1 MQYMNPCSLG
11 IVRLDGRG
19 TVPYIVI
26 RGQIFKYN
34 FKSGTLDGAK
44 TNEVGLD
51 NVLKDRTIINQPIV
65 GNFDGNAA
73 GREQILF
80 TVSSGNGKAVNIGGY
95 YYKPSD
101 YDASKATGPYQHT
114 GKGKNAM
121 DDASGDPGEGLRSCR
136 WGMNAWG
143 IAEIA
148 LAAPD
153 IDNDGLIAD
162 YQGKEYAYNDPQ
174 VLAVMEAPPY
184 FEDIEY
190 NNAGETAISFS
201 KGSGSSSGTST
212 ANRIGAYVSF
222 EQDFSFGGVVDLGG
236 FEFETAFE
244 AEWNNSIEIEKSFTM
259 TNSFSTEQAESA
271 VVLICIPVTVYHY
284 NTTSADGSKST
295 MDITVA
301 DAPIYK
307 TIPLSEYN
315 AAAGQRGDSQIGSD
329 IIASTAGQPSTYRS
343 TTTGLKNA
351 VTTNKGTNGGWF
363 ATESGESS
371 KSQSVA
377 FDTTKTNT
385 KELTF
390 NVDAKAGAGV
400 GGFKFGLSGGTS
412 TGSSTSS
419 ISTEGIERSGTVH
432 DLPKSTEGYGFSWQ
446 FVGWETTLKTG
457 GLSYNVPVLS
467 YLVQNVKQPPSKP
480 QNLEAKEVTTNS
492 VTLEWESGF
501 STAAQ
506 YQVYRYM
513 PNNTSGTKYALLG
526 TVSGLAADK
535 DGKYTLT
542 DTKVQPSTQYQY
554 VLKSVGTDGRS
565 TDYTDP
571 LAVTTLSDGD
581 MPKITQ
587 QPESTSVRPG
597 TDAVF
602 TISATP
608 TGGAKSVTYSWQ
620 SRTDGGRWTDLN
632 KTSYQLTIENTT
644 KDMNGTEYRCIVSQ
658 TDLST
663 EKSSVVYSNM
673 VKLTVGKADS
683 TTELKTSR
691 TGGNATHETTAEGT
705 TKTVTAQY
713 NITSNGTSKTYQKY
727 NNAYTGDDALTDVY
741 GASDSTGY
749 HYYEM
754 KPTLNPAT
762 PSADGVYTGTV
773 SDTPTELTVAADR
786 VTLDGTTYEIGSS
799 GFQRTPKTETLND
812 GKEYKVY
819 TAIGVAGMAGTPDT
833 LTLYLGAD
841 SKYYRKNGETPIPMT
856 AADTISDK
864 GTNTYGKDSLTPV
877 YETDG
882 DFTVLK
888 FTPTGEGATE
898 LTIYERNGTYYS
910 KNGNTYTSLSL
921 VTGLYKEKTS
931 GKLFKPGAAETA
943 TVKTTGSKTQVTGN
957 EVTLTATV
965 NCTNDSTAA
974 TNGTVTFEITN
985 TTTGSVT
992 RNSVS
997 KSTKNSEVTYK
1008 WTPSEAGVYS
1018 IVAIFGGNSETA
1030 TSRSGAVTYYAKA
1043 ADALYEIEVS
1053 DCTYGQLISP
1063 TLKSVTISND
1073 SASASGTD
1081 KSVTYTAHKDGSSTA
1096 VENWAHGKTLV
1107 PGTYRITATAD
1118 GKLLA
1123 SKYIT
1128 VSRKPITITAPSAQD
1143 GRITFTDEDGKSGF
1157 VTGDNYTDLFKTEGM
1172 PSSTVPAAG
1181 VYNVSVVYN
1190 EDADDFTNKQ
1200 AEFFSKYTPTLKSSM
1215 VLVKANAYKV
1225 TYSNGNNGTLKGY
1238 QGDYSTFINSGAQIA
1253 SGSNVIF
1260 TATPAEN
1267 YQVWKWTVKSGD
1279 QELSENTDY
1288 TLSTDKKT
1296 LTVSSLQKNLDVQ
1309 VEFSNQFY
1317 KVSAQSNG
1325 GNGTVTAA
1333 VGDVPVLTS
1342 SVLSGT
1348 EVTFTAAPTNGYV
1361 VNQWTVTRDGTSETQ
1376 TNTDG
1381 SVFSGKELKL
1391 TITANT
1397 TVTVTFEETA
1407 QYTVSYSAVKQED
1420 YTSVPLN
1427 FETTGLTGGKGEKGS
1442 TVTLTAK
1449 PSSAMGI
1456 AGWQYKTKPDGAW
1469 TNTSVTGLSY
1479 TIQNLQSDIWVRALV
1494 NDSATPTPVS
1504 FSIVNESGKTVEGGT
1519 LTAKYTANGAEIQ
1532 SGNDCTTYSSIT
1544 FTYEEPTAYE
1554 VVGWKISWEAN
1565 GKVNSKDVPAN
1576 RNGDSKTFT
1585 YTIDSLTTKTTVNMV
1600 VRPKPTVAITPP
1612 ESPEI
1617 GTFSVTY
1624 TLKGKEVKP
1633 EEENGT
1639 KYVYSGTK
1647 ATVTATP
1654 GNNYVATDVKA
1665 DWGTG
1670 NTSTPNA
1677 GKVNGEQKVEIAA
1690 ITANT
1695 IFSATFV
1702 EKPKV
1707 TIETATGGTVTVKG
1721 TVNGKANT
1729 TLKTGNYVD
1738 FDTDL
1743 TVTLAP
1749 GKGYEVGDITG
1760 AAPQYTDG
1768 DGTTTDNKSYTI
1780 SKVQGNQT
1788 IKPVWSAIPTTTVNW
1803 SVIDKTPDTDG
1814 GTDGTLTATVTRKNM
1829 DSYKVTD
1836 STAGTLTVY
1845 RDSVVTFTATPET
1858 GYKTGGWQLNGEKQ
1872 GSQPTLTIT
1881 NDIVNTTQKVEVQ
1894 FDPLGKQ
1901 VTYGFQADSANA
1913 AAHKA
1918 QLTAQFKPNS
1928 GTETNFESG
1937 TTPTTDGSITFTVS
1951 GLDDGYEVEG
1961 WYVNGSKQ
1969 DGETG
1974 TTFTHEVTH
1983 DVGMDVRVKIVRKSY
1998 TVNFSATN
2006 GTVTAQANDAQL
2018 ATGNSVVGDTSV
2030 TFTAAPQSATGYTF
2044 DGWTVNGKTNEE
2056 QNETLT
2062 LNITENT
2069 TVSAAYTLKTVSYA
2083 VNYGVTSENGNGT
2096 LTAKNGTNA
2105 FDSGAEQP
2113 AGSTI
2118 VFTAQPKDGY
2128 QVKGW
2133 YTAADG
2139 TTAIT
2144 GTTSEQN
2151 SYTITNLTD
2160 EATVYVA
2167 FEPIPTY
2174 DITLS
2179 TTGLG
2184 HITATV
2190 NGKDAK
2196 IADGKLTVSRHDNV
2210 VLTAV
2215 PDANQYLTSWTLDG
2229 ETKGNSSLS
2238 LTLDDV
2244 TEGHA
2249 VAADFAASQ
2258 LVTLKTVC
2266 GANGTLT
2273 AQAGYGDTLQTIDAS
2288 SESGIQVEK
2297 GKKVVLTVTP
2307 GTDYMVEKWMVNG
2320 TVQDNLSNT
2329 LTIENLNENTTV
2341 AVVFETPLTL
2351 YSIPQSDKGYTVSDV
2366 KKTPNDYGNEN
2377 QIRARGT
2384 VTFTVAPV
2392 SGQYLTAL
2400 TVNGKNCLATISN
2413 DGNEN
2418 KLTVVNNRNG
2428 SYTITVANVTKNI
2441 ELTAASMKFRT
2452 EKTELSVPKELKEQ
2466 YADTDARCKL
2476 VALTAEGDVVSMTLS
2491 ELKAL
2496 ISA

>member
-1624 TLKGKEVKP
+1624 TLKDKEVKP

-1969 DGETG
+1969 DGETS

>member
-1 MQYMNPCSLG
+1 
-11 IVRLDGRG
+11 
-19 TVPYIVI
+19 
-26 RGQIFKYN
+26 
-34 FKSGTLDGAK
+34 
-44 TNEVGLD
+44 
-51 NVLKDRTIINQPIV
+51 
-65 GNFDGNAA
+65 
-73 GREQILF
+73 
-80 TVSSGNGKAVNIGGY
+80 
-95 YYKPSD
+95 
-101 YDASKATGPYQHT
+101 
-114 GKGKNAM
+114 
-121 DDASGDPGEGLRSCR
+121 
-136 WGMNAWG
+136 
-143 IAEIA
+143 
-148 LAAPD
+148 
-153 IDNDGLIAD
+153 
-162 YQGKEYAYNDPQ
+162 
-174 VLAVMEAPPY
+174 
-184 FEDIEY
+184 
-190 NNAGETAISFS
+190 
-201 KGSGSSSGTST
+201 
-212 ANRIGAYVSF
+212 
-222 EQDFSFGGVVDLGG
+222 
-236 FEFETAFE
+236 
-244 AEWNNSIEIEKSFTM
+244 M

-315 AAAGQRGDSQIGSD
+315 AAAGQRGDPQIGSD

-363 ATESGESS
+363 ATESGEIS

-480 QNLEAKEVTTNS
+480 QNLEAKEVGTDS

-571 LAVTTLSDGD
+571 LAVTTLATGY
-581 MPKITQ
+581 MPNITK
-587 QPESTSVRPG
+587 QPVNTSVRPG

-608 TGGAKSVTYSWQ
+608 TGGADSVTYSWQ

-644 KDMNGTEYRCIVSQ
+644 KDMNSTEYRCIVSQ

-864 GTNTYGKDSLTPV
+864 DTNTYSKDSLTPV

-992 RNSVS
+992 RQQVS
-997 KSTKNSEVTYK
+997 KSPGDPKVSYS

-1030 TSRSGAVTYYAKA
+1030 ASRSGAVTYYAKA
-1043 ADALYEIEVS
+1043 ADDLYEIEVR
-1053 DCTYGQLISP
+1053 DCTYGETISP
-1063 TLKSVTISND
+1063 SLKSVTISNG
-1073 SASASGTD
+1073 SGSASGAD
-1081 KSVTYTAHKDGSSTA
+1081 KSVTYAAYKVGAIIA
-1096 VENWAHGKTLV
+1096 VADWESGKTLV

-1118 GKLLA
+1118 DKLLA

-1128 VSRKPITITAPSAQD
+1128 VSKKPITITAPTAQD
-1143 GRITFTDEDGKSGF
+1143 GQITFTDKDGNPGF
-1157 VTGDNYTDLFKTEGM
+1157 VIGDNYTDLFKTEGM
-1172 PSSTVPAAG
+1172 PTDKTAG
-1181 VYNVSVVYN
+1181 VYNVSVVYD
-1190 EDADDFTNKQ
+1190 ESIPEFTNKQ

-1215 VLVKANAYKV
+1215 VLVKANAYTV

-1238 QGDYSTFINSGAQIA
+1238 QGDYSTSFNSGAQIA

-1260 TATPAEN
+1260 TATPEEN

-1309 VEFSNQFY
+1309 VEFSNQLY
-1317 KVSAQSNG
+1317 TVSALSND
-1325 GNGTVTAA
+1325 GNGTVTAT
-1333 VGDVPVLTS
+1333 VGGVLTAGY
-1342 SVLSGT
+1342 VLSGT
-1348 EVTFTAAPTNGYV
+1348 EVTFTAAPKTGYV
-1361 VNQWTVTRDGTSETQ
+1361 VKQWTVKRGTDASEPQ
-1376 TNTDG
+1376 KNTDG
-1381 SVFSGKELKL
+1381 TVFSGNELKL

-1397 TVTVTFEETA
+1397 TVSVTFEQTA
-1407 QYTVSYSAVKQED
+1407 QFTVHYSAVDQKNTD
-1420 YTSVPLN
+1420 KIVALS
-1427 FETTGLTGGKGEKGS
+1427 FETTGLTEGKGEKGS

-1456 AGWQYKTKPDGAW
+1456 AGWQYKTKPDGDW
-1469 TNTSVTGLSY
+1469 TNTSATGLSY
-1479 TIQNLQSDIWVRALV
+1479 TIRNLQCDIWVRALV
-1494 NDSATPTPVS
+1494 NDSATPTKVS
-1504 FSIVNESGKTVEGGT
+1504 FGIVNEKNPSVAGGGT

-1532 SGNDCTTYSSIT
+1532 SGNGCTTYSSIT

-1554 VVGWKISWEAN
+1554 VVGWKVSWEAN

-1624 TLKGKEVKP
+1624 TLKDKEVKP

-2215 PDANQYLTSWTLDG
+2215 PDANQYLTGWTLDG

>member
-1 MQYMNPCSLG
+1 
-11 IVRLDGRG
+11 
-19 TVPYIVI
+19 
-26 RGQIFKYN
+26 
-34 FKSGTLDGAK
+34 
-44 TNEVGLD
+44 
-51 NVLKDRTIINQPIV
+51 
-65 GNFDGNAA
+65 
-73 GREQILF
+73 
-80 TVSSGNGKAVNIGGY
+80 
-95 YYKPSD
+95 
-101 YDASKATGPYQHT
+101 
-114 GKGKNAM
+114 M

-184 FEDIEY
+184 FEDIAY

-315 AAAGQRGDSQIGSD
+315 AAAGQRGDPQIGSD

-363 ATESGESS
+363 ATESGEIS

-480 QNLEAKEVTTNS
+480 QNLEAKEVGTDS

-632 KTSYQLTIENTT
+632 QNTPNLTVENPT
-644 KDMNGTEYRCIVSQ
+644 KSMSGTEYRCIVSQ
-658 TDLST
+658 TNMKT
-663 EKSSVVYSNM
+663 EKSSVVYSNT
-673 VKLTVGKADS
+673 VKLTVDKASS
-683 TTELKTSR
+683 TTELGTSR

-864 GTNTYGKDSLTPV
+864 GTNTYSKDSLTPV

-1181 VYNVSVVYN
+1181 VYNVSVVYD
-1190 EDADDFTNKQ
+1190 ESIPEFTNKQ

-1317 KVSAQSNG
+1317 TVSALSND
-1325 GNGTVTAA
+1325 GNGTVTAT
-1333 VGDVPVLTS
+1333 VGGVLTAGY
-1342 SVLSGT
+1342 VLSGT

-1456 AGWQYKTKPDGAW
+1456 AGWQYKTKPDGDW

-1532 SGNDCTTYSSIT
+1532 SGNGCTTYSSIT

-1554 VVGWKISWEAN
+1554 VVGWKVN
-1565 GKVNSKDVPAN
+1565 GNEVAAV
-1576 RNGDSKTFT
+1576 RNGKTFT
-1585 YTIDSLTTKTTVNMV
+1585 YTIDSLTTATTVNMV

-1624 TLKGKEVKP
+1624 TLKDKEVKP

-1670 NTSTPNA
+1670 NTSTPNV

-2006 GTVTAQANDAQL
+2006 GT
-2018 ATGNSVVGDTSV
+2018 
-2030 TFTAAPQSATGYTF
+2030 
-2044 DGWTVNGKTNEE
+2044 
-2056 QNETLT
+2056 
-2062 LNITENT
+2062 
-2069 TVSAAYTLKTVSYA
+2069 
-2083 VNYGVTSENGNGT
+2083 
-2096 LTAKNGTNA
+2096 NA

-2144 GTTSEQN
+2144 GTASEQN

-2184 HITATV
+2184 HVTATV
-2190 NGKDAK
+2190 NSKDAK

-2215 PDANQYLTSWTLDG
+2215 PDANQYLTGWTLDG
-2229 ETKGNSSLS
+2229 KTKGNSSLS
-2238 LTLDDV
+2238 LTLDNV
-2244 TEGHA
+2244 TENHA
-2249 VAADFAASQ
+2249 VAADFKASQ

-2273 AQAGYGDTLQTIDAS
+2273 AQAGYGDALQTIDAS
-2288 SESGIQVEK
+2288 SESGIKVEK

-2307 GTDYMVEKWMVNG
+2307 GTDYMVEKWTVNG

-2341 AVVFETPLTL
+2341 AIAFETPLTL
-2351 YSIPQSDKGYTVSDV
+2351 YSIPQSGKGYTVIDV

-2400 TVNGKNCLATISN
+2400 TVNGKNCLATISS

-2418 KLTVVNNRNG
+2418 KLTLVNNRNG

>member
-1 MQYMNPCSLG
+1 MNPCSLG

-1325 GNGTVTAA
+1325 GKGTVTAA

-1624 TLKGKEVKP
+1624 TLKDKEVKP

-2215 PDANQYLTSWTLDG
+2215 PDANQYLTGWTLDG

>member
-1 MQYMNPCSLG
+1 MNPCSLG

-1181 VYNVSVVYN
+1181 VYNVSVVYD
-1190 EDADDFTNKQ
+1190 ESIPEFTNKQ

-1215 VLVKANAYKV
+1215 VLVKANAYTV

-1238 QGDYSTFINSGAQIA
+1238 QGDYSTSFNSGAQIA

-1260 TATPAEN
+1260 TATPEEN
-1267 YQVWKWTVKSGD
+1267 YQVWKWTVNGVEVTKSTD
-1279 QELSENTDY
+1279 DY
-1288 TLSTDKKT
+1288 TLSDDKKT
-1296 LTVSSLQKNLDVQ
+1296 LTISSLNGALDVQ

-1317 KVSAQSNG
+1317 TVSALSND
-1325 GNGTVTAA
+1325 GNGTVTAT
-1333 VGDVPVLTS
+1333 VGGVLTAGY
-1342 SVLSGT
+1342 VLSGT
-1348 EVTFTAAPTNGYV
+1348 EVTFTAAPKTGYV
-1361 VNQWTVTRDGTSETQ
+1361 VKQWTVKRGTDASEPQ
-1376 TNTDG
+1376 KNTDG
-1381 SVFSGKELKL
+1381 TVFSGNELKL

-1397 TVTVTFEETA
+1397 TVSVTFEQTA
-1407 QYTVSYSAVKQED
+1407 QFTVHYSAVDQKNTD
-1420 YTSVPLN
+1420 KIVALS
-1427 FETTGLTGGKGEKGS
+1427 FETTGLTEGKGEKGS

-1456 AGWQYKTKPDGAW
+1456 AGWQYKTKPDGDW
-1469 TNTSVTGLSY
+1469 SNTSATGLSY
-1479 TIQNLQSDIWVRALV
+1479 TIRNLQCDIWVRALV
-1494 NDSATPTPVS
+1494 NDSATPTKVS
-1504 FSIVNESGKTVEGGT
+1504 FGIVNEKNPSVAGGGT

-1532 SGNDCTTYSSIT
+1532 SGNGCTTYSSIT

-1554 VVGWKISWEAN
+1554 VVGWKVN
-1565 GKVNSKDVPAN
+1565 GNEVAAV
-1576 RNGDSKTFT
+1576 RNGKTFT
-1585 YTIDSLTTKTTVNMV
+1585 YTIDSLTTATTVNMV

-1624 TLKGKEVKP
+1624 TLKDKEVKP

-1803 SVIDKTPDTDG
+1803 SVIDKTPNTDG

-2006 GTVTAQANDAQL
+2006 GT
-2018 ATGNSVVGDTSV
+2018 
-2030 TFTAAPQSATGYTF
+2030 
-2044 DGWTVNGKTNEE
+2044 
-2056 QNETLT
+2056 
-2062 LNITENT
+2062 
-2069 TVSAAYTLKTVSYA
+2069 
-2083 VNYGVTSENGNGT
+2083 
-2096 LTAKNGTNA
+2096 NA

-2167 FEPIPTY
+2167 FEPIPPY

-2184 HITATV
+2184 HVTATV

-2215 PDANQYLTSWTLDG
+2215 PDANQYLTGWTLDG

-2273 AQAGYGDTLQTIDAS
+2273 AQAGYGDALQTIDAS

-2341 AVVFETPLTL
+2341 AVAFETPLTL

>member
-1 MQYMNPCSLG
+1 
-11 IVRLDGRG
+11 
-19 TVPYIVI
+19 
-26 RGQIFKYN
+26 
-34 FKSGTLDGAK
+34 
-44 TNEVGLD
+44 
-51 NVLKDRTIINQPIV
+51 
-65 GNFDGNAA
+65 
-73 GREQILF
+73 
-80 TVSSGNGKAVNIGGY
+80 
-95 YYKPSD
+95 
-101 YDASKATGPYQHT
+101 
-114 GKGKNAM
+114 
-121 DDASGDPGEGLRSCR
+121 
-136 WGMNAWG
+136 
-143 IAEIA
+143 
-148 LAAPD
+148 
-153 IDNDGLIAD
+153 
-162 YQGKEYAYNDPQ
+162 
-174 VLAVMEAPPY
+174 
-184 FEDIEY
+184 
-190 NNAGETAISFS
+190 
-201 KGSGSSSGTST
+201 
-212 ANRIGAYVSF
+212 
-222 EQDFSFGGVVDLGG
+222 
-236 FEFETAFE
+236 
-244 AEWNNSIEIEKSFTM
+244 
-259 TNSFSTEQAESA
+259 
-271 VVLICIPVTVYHY
+271 
-284 NTTSADGSKST
+284 
-295 MDITVA
+295 
-301 DAPIYK
+301 
-307 TIPLSEYN
+307 
-315 AAAGQRGDSQIGSD
+315 
-329 IIASTAGQPSTYRS
+329 
-343 TTTGLKNA
+343 
-351 VTTNKGTNGGWF
+351 
-363 ATESGESS
+363 
-371 KSQSVA
+371 
-377 FDTTKTNT
+377 
-385 KELTF
+385 
-390 NVDAKAGAGV
+390 
-400 GGFKFGLSGGTS
+400 
-412 TGSSTSS
+412 
-419 ISTEGIERSGTVH
+419 
-432 DLPKSTEGYGFSWQ
+432 
-446 FVGWETTLKTG
+446 
-457 GLSYNVPVLS
+457 
-467 YLVQNVKQPPSKP
+467 
-480 QNLEAKEVTTNS
+480 
-492 VTLEWESGF
+492 
-501 STAAQ
+501 
-506 YQVYRYM
+506 
-513 PNNTSGTKYALLG
+513 
-526 TVSGLAADK
+526 
-535 DGKYTLT
+535 
-542 DTKVQPSTQYQY
+542 
-554 VLKSVGTDGRS
+554 
-565 TDYTDP
+565 
-571 LAVTTLSDGD
+571 
-581 MPKITQ
+581 
-587 QPESTSVRPG
+587 
-597 TDAVF
+597 
-602 TISATP
+602 
-608 TGGAKSVTYSWQ
+608 
-620 SRTDGGRWTDLN
+620 
-632 KTSYQLTIENTT
+632 
-644 KDMNGTEYRCIVSQ
+644 MNGTEYRCIVSQ

-683 TTELKTSR
+683 TTELGTSR
-691 TGGNATHETTAEGT
+691 TGGNATHETTVET
-705 TKTVTAQY
+705 KKTVTAEYKQG
-713 NITSNGTSKTYQKY
+713 NATYQKY
-727 NNAYTGDDALTDVY
+727 KNAYTEDDKITGDVF
-741 GASDSTGY
+741 GGSDSTGY
-749 HYYEM
+749 HYYTGLTAGAES
-754 KPTLNPAT
+754 NAN
-762 PSADGVYTGTV
+762 GVYTVSGTAV
-773 SDTPTELTVAADR
+773 PLTAATDRITLNGKAYEISDKGFKRTPKAEEIN
-786 VTLDGTTYEIGSS
+786 GTTYTVYTATGVAGES
-799 GFQRTPKTETLND
+799 GKTETL
-812 GKEYKVY
+812 
-819 TAIGVAGMAGTPDT
+819 
-833 LTLYLGAD
+833 TLYRKD
-841 SKYYRKNGETPIPMT
+841 DKYYRKNSDSTTTEMT

-864 GTNTYGKDSLTPV
+864 DTNTYSKDSLTPV
-877 YETDG
+877 YETEG
-882 DFTVLK
+882 DYTVLTYTTEDE
-888 FTPTGEGATE
+888 TPTT

-921 VTGLYKEKTS
+921 VTGLYQNGE
-931 GKLFKPGAAETA
+931 GKLFKPGAAVTTEI
-943 TVKTTGSKTQVTGN
+943 TVSGSKEQVKG
-957 EVTLTATV
+957 EPVTLTANV
-965 NCTNDSTAA
+965 NVTDTGAA
-974 TNGTVTFEITN
+974 ANGTVTFEITN

-992 RNSVS
+992 RQQVS
-997 KSTKNSEVTYK
+997 KSPGDPKVSYS

-1030 TSRSGAVTYYAKA
+1030 ASRSGAVTYYAKA
-1043 ADALYEIEVS
+1043 ADDLYEIEVR
-1053 DCTYGQLISP
+1053 DCTYGETISP
-1063 TLKSVTISND
+1063 SLKSVTISN
-1073 SASASGTD
+1073 SSGSASGAD
-1081 KSVTYTAHKDGSSTA
+1081 KSVTYAAYKVGATIA
-1096 VENWAHGKTLV
+1096 VADWESGKTLV

-1118 GKLLA
+1118 DKLLA

-1128 VSRKPITITAPSAQD
+1128 VSKKPITITAPSAQD

-1456 AGWQYKTKPDGAW
+1456 AGWQYKTKPDGDW

-1554 VVGWKISWEAN
+1554 VVGWKVSWEAN

-1600 VRPKPTVAITPP
+1600 VRPKTTVAITPP
-1612 ESPEI
+1612 EN

-1624 TLKGKEVKP
+1624 TLNGETVRP
-1633 EEENGT
+1633 EEG
-1639 KYVYSGTK
+1639 KYVYSGTI

-1654 GNNYVATDVKA
+1654 KDNDYVAATATATWNDGSYIANYDK
-1665 DWGTG
+1665 
-1670 NTSTPNA
+1670 
-1677 GKVNGEQKVEIAA
+1677 KVNGEQTLTLTDVSIKADTTFTVA
-1690 ITANT
+1690 
-1695 IFSATFV
+1695 FV

-1894 FDPLGKQ
+1894 FDPLRKQ

-2151 SYTITNLTD
+2151 SYTITNLID

-2215 PDANQYLTSWTLDG
+2215 PDANQYLTGWTLDG

-2273 AQAGYGDTLQTIDAS
+2273 AQAGYGDALQTIDAS

-2341 AVVFETPLTL
+2341 AVAFETPLTL

-2392 SGQYLTAL
+2392 PGQYLTAL
-2400 TVNGKNCLATISN
+2400 KVNGKNCLATISN

-2418 KLTVVNNRNG
+2418 KLTLVNNRNG

-2452 EKTELSVPKELKEQ
+2452 EKTELPVPKELKEQ

>member
-1200 AEFFSKYTPTLKSSM
+1200 AEFFSKYTHTLKSSM

-1624 TLKGKEVKP
+1624 TLKDKEVKP

>member
-1 MQYMNPCSLG
+1 
-11 IVRLDGRG
+11 
-19 TVPYIVI
+19 
-26 RGQIFKYN
+26 
-34 FKSGTLDGAK
+34 
-44 TNEVGLD
+44 
-51 NVLKDRTIINQPIV
+51 
-65 GNFDGNAA
+65 
-73 GREQILF
+73 
-80 TVSSGNGKAVNIGGY
+80 
-95 YYKPSD
+95 
-101 YDASKATGPYQHT
+101 
-114 GKGKNAM
+114 M

-153 IDNDGLIAD
+153 IDDDGIIAD
-162 YQGKEYAYNDPQ
+162 YQGKEYAFNDPQ

-184 FEDIEY
+184 FEDIAY

-244 AEWNNSIEIEKSFTM
+244 AERNNSIEIEKSFTM

-315 AAAGQRGDSQIGSD
+315 AAAGQRGDPQIGSD

-351 VTTNKGTNGGWF
+351 VTTSKGTNGGWF
-363 ATESGESS
+363 ATEAGESS

-432 DLPKSTEGYGFSWQ
+432 DLPKDTEGYSFSWQ

-542 DTKVQPSTQYQY
+542 DTEVQPSTQYQY

-632 KTSYQLTIENTT
+632 QNTPNLTVENPT
-644 KDMNGTEYRCIVSQ
+644 KSMSGTEYRCIVSQ
-658 TDLST
+658 TNMKT
-663 EKSSVVYSNM
+663 EKSSVVYSNT
-673 VKLTVGKADS
+673 VKLTVDKASS
-683 TTELKTSR
+683 TTELGTSR
-691 TGGNATHETTAEGT
+691 TGGNATHETTVET
-705 TKTVTAQY
+705 KKTVTAEYKQG
-713 NITSNGTSKTYQKY
+713 NATYQKY
-727 NNAYTGDDALTDVY
+727 KNAYTEDDKITGDVF
-741 GASDSTGY
+741 GGSDSTGY
-749 HYYEM
+749 HYYTGLTAGAES
-754 KPTLNPAT
+754 NAN
-762 PSADGVYTGTV
+762 GVYTVSGTAV
-773 SDTPTELTVAADR
+773 PLTAATDR
-786 VTLDGTTYEIGSS
+786 ITLDGKAYEISDKGFKRTPKAEEINGTTYTVYTATGVAGES
-799 GFQRTPKTETLND
+799 GKTETL
-812 GKEYKVY
+812 
-819 TAIGVAGMAGTPDT
+819 
-833 LTLYLGAD
+833 TLYRKD
-841 SKYYRKNGETPIPMT
+841 DKYYRKNSDSTTTEMT
-856 AADTISDK
+856 AANTIGDAA
-864 GTNTYGKDSLTPV
+864 NTYRKDSLTPV
-877 YETDG
+877 YVTEG
-882 DFTVLK
+882 DYTVLTYTTEDE
-888 FTPTGEGATE
+888 TPTT

-921 VTGLYKEKTS
+921 VTGLYQNGE

-1030 TSRSGAVTYYAKA
+1030 ASRSGAVTYYAKA
-1043 ADALYEIEVS
+1043 ADDLYEIEVR
-1053 DCTYGQLISP
+1053 DCTYGETISP
-1063 TLKSVTISND
+1063 SLKSVTISNG
-1073 SASASGTD
+1073 SGSASGAD
-1081 KSVTYTAHKDGSSTA
+1081 KSVTYAAYKVGATIA
-1096 VENWAHGKTLV
+1096 VADWESGKTLV

-1118 GKLLA
+1118 DKLLA

-1128 VSRKPITITAPSAQD
+1128 VSKKPITITAPTAQD
-1143 GRITFTDEDGKSGF
+1143 GQITFTDKDGNPGF
-1157 VTGDNYTDLFKTEGM
+1157 VIGDNYTDLFKTEGM
-1172 PSSTVPAAG
+1172 PTDKTAG
-1181 VYNVSVVYN
+1181 VYNVSVVYD
-1190 EDADDFTNKQ
+1190 ESIPEFTNKQ

-1215 VLVKANAYKV
+1215 VLVKANAYTV

-1317 KVSAQSNG
+1317 TVSALSND
-1325 GNGTVTAA
+1325 GNGTVTAT
-1333 VGDVPVLTS
+1333 VGGVLTAGY
-1342 SVLSGT
+1342 VLSGT
-1348 EVTFTAAPTNGYV
+1348 EVTFTAAPKTGYV
-1361 VNQWTVTRDGTSETQ
+1361 VKQWTVKRGTDASEPQ
-1376 TNTDG
+1376 KNTDG
-1381 SVFSGKELKL
+1381 TVFSGNELKL

-1397 TVTVTFEETA
+1397 TVSVTFEQTA
-1407 QYTVSYSAVKQED
+1407 QFTVHYSAVDQKNTD
-1420 YTSVPLN
+1420 KIVALS
-1427 FETTGLTGGKGEKGS
+1427 FETTDLTEGKGEKGS

-1624 TLKGKEVKP
+1624 TLKDKEVKP

-1665 DWGTG
+1665 DWCTG

-1881 NDIVNTTQKVEVQ
+1881 NDIVNTT
-1894 FDPLGKQ
+1894 
-1901 VTYGFQADSANA
+1901 
-1913 AAHKA
+1913 
-1918 QLTAQFKPNS
+1918 
-1928 GTETNFESG
+1928 
-1937 TTPTTDGSITFTVS
+1937 
-1951 GLDDGYEVEG
+1951 
-1961 WYVNGSKQ
+1961 
-1969 DGETG
+1969 
-1974 TTFTHEVTH
+1974 
-1983 DVGMDVRVKIVRKSY
+1983 
-1998 TVNFSATN
+1998 
-2006 GTVTAQANDAQL
+2006 
-2018 ATGNSVVGDTSV
+2018 
-2030 TFTAAPQSATGYTF
+2030 
-2044 DGWTVNGKTNEE
+2044 
-2056 QNETLT
+2056 
-2062 LNITENT
+2062 
-2069 TVSAAYTLKTVSYA
+2069 
-2083 VNYGVTSENGNGT
+2083 
-2096 LTAKNGTNA
+2096 
-2105 FDSGAEQP
+2105 
-2113 AGSTI
+2113 
-2118 VFTAQPKDGY
+2118 
-2128 QVKGW
+2128 
-2133 YTAADG
+2133 
-2139 TTAIT
+2139 
-2144 GTTSEQN
+2144 
-2151 SYTITNLTD
+2151 
-2160 EATVYVA
+2160 
-2167 FEPIPTY
+2167 
-2174 DITLS
+2174 
-2179 TTGLG
+2179 
-2184 HITATV
+2184 
-2190 NGKDAK
+2190 
-2196 IADGKLTVSRHDNV
+2196 
-2210 VLTAV
+2210 
-2215 PDANQYLTSWTLDG
+2215 
-2229 ETKGNSSLS
+2229 
-2238 LTLDDV
+2238 
-2244 TEGHA
+2244 
-2249 VAADFAASQ
+2249 
-2258 LVTLKTVC
+2258 
-2266 GANGTLT
+2266 
-2273 AQAGYGDTLQTIDAS
+2273 
-2288 SESGIQVEK
+2288 
-2297 GKKVVLTVTP
+2297 
-2307 GTDYMVEKWMVNG
+2307 
-2320 TVQDNLSNT
+2320 
-2329 LTIENLNENTTV
+2329 
-2341 AVVFETPLTL
+2341 
-2351 YSIPQSDKGYTVSDV
+2351 
-2366 KKTPNDYGNEN
+2366 
-2377 QIRARGT
+2377 
-2384 VTFTVAPV
+2384 
-2392 SGQYLTAL
+2392 
-2400 TVNGKNCLATISN
+2400 
-2413 DGNEN
+2413 
-2418 KLTVVNNRNG
+2418 
-2428 SYTITVANVTKNI
+2428 
-2441 ELTAASMKFRT
+2441 
-2452 EKTELSVPKELKEQ
+2452 
-2466 YADTDARCKL
+2466 
-2476 VALTAEGDVVSMTLS
+2476 
-2491 ELKAL
+2491 
-2496 ISA
+2496 

>member
-1 MQYMNPCSLG
+1 
-11 IVRLDGRG
+11 
-19 TVPYIVI
+19 
-26 RGQIFKYN
+26 
-34 FKSGTLDGAK
+34 
-44 TNEVGLD
+44 
-51 NVLKDRTIINQPIV
+51 
-65 GNFDGNAA
+65 
-73 GREQILF
+73 
-80 TVSSGNGKAVNIGGY
+80 
-95 YYKPSD
+95 
-101 YDASKATGPYQHT
+101 
-114 GKGKNAM
+114 M
-121 DDASGDPGEGLRSCR
+121 DDTNGVPGEGLRSCR

-271 VVLICIPVTVYHY
+271 VVLICIPITVYHY

-315 AAAGQRGDSQIGSD
+315 AAAGQRGDPQIGSD

-351 VTTNKGTNGGWF
+351 VTTSKGTNGGWF
-363 ATESGESS
+363 ATEAGESS

-432 DLPKSTEGYGFSWQ
+432 DLPKDTEGYSFSWQ

-571 LAVTTLSDGD
+571 LAVTTLATGY
-581 MPKITQ
+581 MPNITK
-587 QPESTSVRPG
+587 QPVNTSVRPG

-632 KTSYQLTIENTT
+632 QNTPNLTVENPT
-644 KDMNGTEYRCIVSQ
+644 KSMSGTEYRCIVSQ
-658 TDLST
+658 TNMKT
-663 EKSSVVYSNM
+663 EKSSVVYSNT
-673 VKLTVGKADS
+673 VKLTVDKADS

-1624 TLKGKEVKP
+1624 TLKDKEVKP

-2215 PDANQYLTSWTLDG
+2215 PDANQYLTGWTLDG

>member
-1 MQYMNPCSLG
+1 MEVQVFVSSAVAVLDRETFHSMGSVPPEEFFVKVQTPCS
-11 IVRLDGRG
+11 
-19 TVPYIVI
+19 
-26 RGQIFKYN
+26 
-34 FKSGTLDGAK
+34 
-44 TNEVGLD
+44 
-51 NVLKDRTIINQPIV
+51 
-65 GNFDGNAA
+65 
-73 GREQILF
+73 
-80 TVSSGNGKAVNIGGY
+80 
-95 YYKPSD
+95 
-101 YDASKATGPYQHT
+101 
-114 GKGKNAM
+114 
-121 DDASGDPGEGLRSCR
+121 
-136 WGMNAWG
+136 
-143 IAEIA
+143 
-148 LAAPD
+148 
-153 IDNDGLIAD
+153 
-162 YQGKEYAYNDPQ
+162 
-174 VLAVMEAPPY
+174 
-184 FEDIEY
+184 
-190 NNAGETAISFS
+190 
-201 KGSGSSSGTST
+201 
-212 ANRIGAYVSF
+212 
-222 EQDFSFGGVVDLGG
+222 
-236 FEFETAFE
+236 
-244 AEWNNSIEIEKSFTM
+244 
-259 TNSFSTEQAESA
+259 
-271 VVLICIPVTVYHY
+271 
-284 NTTSADGSKST
+284 
-295 MDITVA
+295 
-301 DAPIYK
+301 
-307 TIPLSEYN
+307 
-315 AAAGQRGDSQIGSD
+315 
-329 IIASTAGQPSTYRS
+329 
-343 TTTGLKNA
+343 
-351 VTTNKGTNGGWF
+351 
-363 ATESGESS
+363 
-371 KSQSVA
+371 
-377 FDTTKTNT
+377 
-385 KELTF
+385 
-390 NVDAKAGAGV
+390 
-400 GGFKFGLSGGTS
+400 
-412 TGSSTSS
+412 
-419 ISTEGIERSGTVH
+419 
-432 DLPKSTEGYGFSWQ
+432 
-446 FVGWETTLKTG
+446 VGW
-457 GLSYNVPVLS
+457 
-467 YLVQNVKQPPSKP
+467 
-480 QNLEAKEVTTNS
+480 
-492 VTLEWESGF
+492 
-501 STAAQ
+501 
-506 YQVYRYM
+506 
-513 PNNTSGTKYALLG
+513 
-526 TVSGLAADK
+526 
-535 DGKYTLT
+535 
-542 DTKVQPSTQYQY
+542 KV
-554 VLKSVGTDGRS
+554 
-565 TDYTDP
+565 
-571 LAVTTLSDGD
+571 
-581 MPKITQ
+581 
-587 QPESTSVRPG
+587 
-597 TDAVF
+597 
-602 TISATP
+602 
-608 TGGAKSVTYSWQ
+608 
-620 SRTDGGRWTDLN
+620 N
-632 KTSYQLTIENTT
+632 
-644 KDMNGTEYRCIVSQ
+644 
-658 TDLST
+658 
-663 EKSSVVYSNM
+663 
-673 VKLTVGKADS
+673 
-683 TTELKTSR
+683 
-691 TGGNATHETTAEGT
+691 
-705 TKTVTAQY
+705 
-713 NITSNGTSKTYQKY
+713 
-727 NNAYTGDDALTDVY
+727 
-741 GASDSTGY
+741 
-749 HYYEM
+749 
-754 KPTLNPAT
+754 
-762 PSADGVYTGTV
+762 
-773 SDTPTELTVAADR
+773 
-786 VTLDGTTYEIGSS
+786 
-799 GFQRTPKTETLND
+799 
-812 GKEYKVY
+812 
-819 TAIGVAGMAGTPDT
+819 
-833 LTLYLGAD
+833 
-841 SKYYRKNGETPIPMT
+841 
-856 AADTISDK
+856 
-864 GTNTYGKDSLTPV
+864 
-877 YETDG
+877 
-882 DFTVLK
+882 
-888 FTPTGEGATE
+888 
-898 LTIYERNGTYYS
+898 
-910 KNGNTYTSLSL
+910 
-921 VTGLYKEKTS
+921 
-931 GKLFKPGAAETA
+931 
-943 TVKTTGSKTQVTGN
+943 GN
-957 EVTLTATV
+957 EV
-965 NCTNDSTAA
+965 
-974 TNGTVTFEITN
+974 
-985 TTTGSVT
+985 
-992 RNSVS
+992 
-997 KSTKNSEVTYK
+997 
-1008 WTPSEAGVYS
+1008 
-1018 IVAIFGGNSETA
+1018 
-1030 TSRSGAVTYYAKA
+1030 
-1043 ADALYEIEVS
+1043 
-1053 DCTYGQLISP
+1053 
-1063 TLKSVTISND
+1063 
-1073 SASASGTD
+1073 
-1081 KSVTYTAHKDGSSTA
+1081 
-1096 VENWAHGKTLV
+1096 
-1107 PGTYRITATAD
+1107 
-1118 GKLLA
+1118 
-1123 SKYIT
+1123 
-1128 VSRKPITITAPSAQD
+1128 
-1143 GRITFTDEDGKSGF
+1143 
-1157 VTGDNYTDLFKTEGM
+1157 
-1172 PSSTVPAAG
+1172 
-1181 VYNVSVVYN
+1181 
-1190 EDADDFTNKQ
+1190 
-1200 AEFFSKYTPTLKSSM
+1200 
-1215 VLVKANAYKV
+1215 
-1225 TYSNGNNGTLKGY
+1225 
-1238 QGDYSTFINSGAQIA
+1238 
-1253 SGSNVIF
+1253 
-1260 TATPAEN
+1260 
-1267 YQVWKWTVKSGD
+1267 
-1279 QELSENTDY
+1279 
-1288 TLSTDKKT
+1288 
-1296 LTVSSLQKNLDVQ
+1296 
-1309 VEFSNQFY
+1309 
-1317 KVSAQSNG
+1317 
-1325 GNGTVTAA
+1325 AA
-1333 VGDVPVLTS
+1333 V
-1342 SVLSGT
+1342 
-1348 EVTFTAAPTNGYV
+1348 
-1361 VNQWTVTRDGTSETQ
+1361 
-1376 TNTDG
+1376 
-1381 SVFSGKELKL
+1381 
-1391 TITANT
+1391 
-1397 TVTVTFEETA
+1397 
-1407 QYTVSYSAVKQED
+1407 
-1420 YTSVPLN
+1420 
-1427 FETTGLTGGKGEKGS
+1427 
-1442 TVTLTAK
+1442 
-1449 PSSAMGI
+1449 
-1456 AGWQYKTKPDGAW
+1456 
-1469 TNTSVTGLSY
+1469 
-1479 TIQNLQSDIWVRALV
+1479 
-1494 NDSATPTPVS
+1494 
-1504 FSIVNESGKTVEGGT
+1504 
-1519 LTAKYTANGAEIQ
+1519 
-1532 SGNDCTTYSSIT
+1532 
-1544 FTYEEPTAYE
+1544 
-1554 VVGWKISWEAN
+1554 
-1565 GKVNSKDVPAN
+1565 
-1576 RNGDSKTFT
+1576 RNGKTFT
-1585 YTIDSLTTKTTVNMV
+1585 YTIDSLTTATTVNMV

-1624 TLKGKEVKP
+1624 TLKDKEVKP

-1803 SVIDKTPDTDG
+1803 SVIDKTPNTDG

-2006 GTVTAQANDAQL
+2006 GT
-2018 ATGNSVVGDTSV
+2018 
-2030 TFTAAPQSATGYTF
+2030 
-2044 DGWTVNGKTNEE
+2044 
-2056 QNETLT
+2056 
-2062 LNITENT
+2062 
-2069 TVSAAYTLKTVSYA
+2069 
-2083 VNYGVTSENGNGT
+2083 
-2096 LTAKNGTNA
+2096 NA

-2184 HITATV
+2184 HVTATV

-2215 PDANQYLTSWTLDG
+2215 PDANQYLTGWTLDG

-2273 AQAGYGDTLQTIDAS
+2273 AQAGYGDALQTIDAS

-2341 AVVFETPLTL
+2341 AVAFETPLTL

-2392 SGQYLTAL
+2392 SGPYLTAL

>member
-1 MQYMNPCSLG
+1 MNPCSLG

-1181 VYNVSVVYN
+1181 VYNVSVVYD
-1190 EDADDFTNKQ
+1190 ESIPEFTNKQ

-1215 VLVKANAYKV
+1215 VLVKANAYTV

-1238 QGDYSTFINSGAQIA
+1238 QGDYSTSFNSGAQIA

-1260 TATPAEN
+1260 TATPEEN
-1267 YQVWKWTVKSGD
+1267 YQVWKWTVNGVEVTKSTD
-1279 QELSENTDY
+1279 DY
-1288 TLSTDKKT
+1288 TLSDDKKT
-1296 LTVSSLQKNLDVQ
+1296 LTISSLNGALDVQ

-1317 KVSAQSNG
+1317 TVSALSND
-1325 GNGTVTAA
+1325 GNGTVTAT
-1333 VGDVPVLTS
+1333 VGGVLTAGY
-1342 SVLSGT
+1342 VLSGT
-1348 EVTFTAAPTNGYV
+1348 EVTFTAAPKTGYV
-1361 VNQWTVTRDGTSETQ
+1361 VKQWTVKRGTDASEPQ
-1376 TNTDG
+1376 KNTDG
-1381 SVFSGKELKL
+1381 TVFSGNELKL

-1397 TVTVTFEETA
+1397 TVSVTFEQTA
-1407 QYTVSYSAVKQED
+1407 QFTVHYSAVDQKNTD
-1420 YTSVPLN
+1420 KIVALS
-1427 FETTGLTGGKGEKGS
+1427 FETTGLTEGKGEKGS

-1456 AGWQYKTKPDGAW
+1456 AGWQYKTKPDGDW
-1469 TNTSVTGLSY
+1469 SNTSATGLSY
-1479 TIQNLQSDIWVRALV
+1479 TIRNLQCDIWVRALV
-1494 NDSATPTPVS
+1494 NDSATPTKVS
-1504 FSIVNESGKTVEGGT
+1504 FGIVNEKNPSVAGGGT

-1532 SGNDCTTYSSIT
+1532 SGNGCTTYSSIT

-1554 VVGWKISWEAN
+1554 VVGWKVN
-1565 GKVNSKDVPAN
+1565 GNEVAAV
-1576 RNGDSKTFT
+1576 RNGKTFT
-1585 YTIDSLTTKTTVNMV
+1585 YTIDSLTTATTVNMV

-1624 TLKGKEVKP
+1624 TLKDKEVKP

-1803 SVIDKTPDTDG
+1803 SVIDKTPNTDG

-2006 GTVTAQANDAQL
+2006 GT
-2018 ATGNSVVGDTSV
+2018 
-2030 TFTAAPQSATGYTF
+2030 
-2044 DGWTVNGKTNEE
+2044 
-2056 QNETLT
+2056 
-2062 LNITENT
+2062 
-2069 TVSAAYTLKTVSYA
+2069 
-2083 VNYGVTSENGNGT
+2083 
-2096 LTAKNGTNA
+2096 NA

-2184 HITATV
+2184 HVTATV

-2215 PDANQYLTSWTLDG
+2215 PDANQYLTGWTLDG

-2273 AQAGYGDTLQTIDAS
+2273 AQAGYGDALQTIDAS

-2341 AVVFETPLTL
+2341 AVAFETPLTL

>member
-1624 TLKGKEVKP
+1624 TLKDKEVKP

>member
-1 MQYMNPCSLG
+1 MNPCSLG

-1215 VLVKANAYKV
+1215 VLVKANAYTV

-1238 QGDYSTFINSGAQIA
+1238 QGDYSTSFNSGAQIA

-1260 TATPAEN
+1260 TATPEEN
-1267 YQVWKWTVKSGD
+1267 YQVWKWTVNGVEVTKSTD
-1279 QELSENTDY
+1279 DY
-1288 TLSTDKKT
+1288 TLSDDKKT
-1296 LTVSSLQKNLDVQ
+1296 LTISSLNGALDVQ

-1317 KVSAQSNG
+1317 TVSALSND
-1325 GNGTVTAA
+1325 GNGTVTAT
-1333 VGDVPVLTS
+1333 VGGVLTAGY
-1342 SVLSGT
+1342 VLSGT
-1348 EVTFTAAPTNGYV
+1348 EVTFTAAPKTGYV
-1361 VNQWTVTRDGTSETQ
+1361 VKQWTVKRGTDASEPQ
-1376 TNTDG
+1376 KNTDG
-1381 SVFSGKELKL
+1381 TVFSGNELKL

-1397 TVTVTFEETA
+1397 TVSVTFEQTA
-1407 QYTVSYSAVKQED
+1407 QFTVHYSAVDQKNTD
-1420 YTSVPLN
+1420 KIVALS
-1427 FETTGLTGGKGEKGS
+1427 FETTGLTEGKGEKGS

-1456 AGWQYKTKPDGAW
+1456 AGWQYKTKPDGDW
-1469 TNTSVTGLSY
+1469 SNTSATGLSY
-1479 TIQNLQSDIWVRALV
+1479 TIRNLQCDIWVRALV
-1494 NDSATPTPVS
+1494 NDSATPTKVS
-1504 FSIVNESGKTVEGGT
+1504 FGIVNEKNPSVAGGGT

-1532 SGNDCTTYSSIT
+1532 SGNGCTTYSSIT

-1554 VVGWKISWEAN
+1554 VVGWKVN
-1565 GKVNSKDVPAN
+1565 GNEVAAV
-1576 RNGDSKTFT
+1576 RNGKTFT
-1585 YTIDSLTTKTTVNMV
+1585 YTIDSLTTATTVNMV

-1624 TLKGKEVKP
+1624 TLKDKEVKP

-1803 SVIDKTPDTDG
+1803 SVIDKTPNTDG

-2006 GTVTAQANDAQL
+2006 GT
-2018 ATGNSVVGDTSV
+2018 
-2030 TFTAAPQSATGYTF
+2030 
-2044 DGWTVNGKTNEE
+2044 
-2056 QNETLT
+2056 
-2062 LNITENT
+2062 
-2069 TVSAAYTLKTVSYA
+2069 
-2083 VNYGVTSENGNGT
+2083 
-2096 LTAKNGTNA
+2096 NA

-2184 HITATV
+2184 HVTATV

-2215 PDANQYLTSWTLDG
+2215 PDANQYLTGWTLDG

-2273 AQAGYGDTLQTIDAS
+2273 AQAGYGDALQTIDAS

>member
-1 MQYMNPCSLG
+1 
-11 IVRLDGRG
+11 
-19 TVPYIVI
+19 
-26 RGQIFKYN
+26 
-34 FKSGTLDGAK
+34 
-44 TNEVGLD
+44 
-51 NVLKDRTIINQPIV
+51 
-65 GNFDGNAA
+65 
-73 GREQILF
+73 
-80 TVSSGNGKAVNIGGY
+80 
-95 YYKPSD
+95 
-101 YDASKATGPYQHT
+101 
-114 GKGKNAM
+114 M

-315 AAAGQRGDSQIGSD
+315 AAAGQRGDPQIGSD

-363 ATESGESS
+363 ATEAGESS

-432 DLPKSTEGYGFSWQ
+432 DLPKDTEGYSFSWQ

-542 DTKVQPSTQYQY
+542 DTEVQPSTQYQY

-608 TGGAKSVTYSWQ
+608 TGGADSVTYSWQ
-620 SRTDGGRWTDLN
+620 SRTDGGLWTDLN

-864 GTNTYGKDSLTPV
+864 DTNTYRKDSLTPV
-877 YETDG
+877 YVTEG
-882 DFTVLK
+882 DYTVLTYTTEDE
-888 FTPTGEGATE
+888 TPTT
-898 LTIYERNGTYYS
+898 LTIYERNGIYYS
-910 KNGNTYTSLSL
+910 KDGNTYKSLSL
-921 VTGLYKEKTS
+921 VTGLYKEETS
-931 GKLFKPGAAETA
+931 GKLFKPGTAETVEV
-943 TVKTTGSKTQVTGN
+943 TTTGSKTQVTGN
-957 EVTLTATV
+957 EVTLTTTV

-992 RNSVS
+992 RQQVS
-997 KSTKNSEVTYK
+997 KSPGDPKVSYS

-1030 TSRSGAVTYYAKA
+1030 ASRSGAVTYYAKA
-1043 ADALYEIEVS
+1043 ADDLYEIEVR
-1053 DCTYGQLISP
+1053 DCTYGETISP
-1063 TLKSVTISND
+1063 SLKSVTISNG
-1073 SASASGTD
+1073 SGSASGAD
-1081 KSVTYTAHKDGSSTA
+1081 KSVTYAAYKVGATIA
-1096 VENWAHGKTLV
+1096 VADWESGKTLV

-1118 GKLLA
+1118 DKLLA

-1128 VSRKPITITAPSAQD
+1128 VSKKPITITAPTAQD
-1143 GRITFTDEDGKSGF
+1143 GQITFTDKDGNPGF
-1157 VTGDNYTDLFKTEGM
+1157 VIGDNYTDLFKTEGM
-1172 PSSTVPAAG
+1172 PTDKTAG
-1181 VYNVSVVYN
+1181 VYNVSVVYD
-1190 EDADDFTNKQ
+1190 ESIPEFTNKQ

-1215 VLVKANAYKV
+1215 VLVKANAYTV

-1238 QGDYSTFINSGAQIA
+1238 QGDYSTSFNSGAQIA

-1260 TATPAEN
+1260 TATPEEN
-1267 YQVWKWTVKSGD
+1267 YQVWKWTVNGVEVTK
-1279 QELSENTDY
+1279 NTDDY
-1288 TLSTDKKT
+1288 TLSDDKKT
-1296 LTVSSLQKNLDVQ
+1296 LTISSLNGALDVQ

-1317 KVSAQSNG
+1317 TVSALSND
-1325 GNGTVTAA
+1325 GNGTVTAT
-1333 VGDVPVLTS
+1333 VGGVLTAGY
-1342 SVLSGT
+1342 VLSGT
-1348 EVTFTAAPTNGYV
+1348 EVTFTAAPKTGYV
-1361 VNQWTVTRDGTSETQ
+1361 VKQWTVKRGTDASEPQ
-1376 TNTDG
+1376 KNTDG
-1381 SVFSGKELKL
+1381 AVFSGNELKL

-1397 TVTVTFEETA
+1397 TVSVTFEQTA
-1407 QYTVSYSAVKQED
+1407 QFTVHYSAVDQKNTD
-1420 YTSVPLN
+1420 KIVALS
-1427 FETTGLTGGKGEKGS
+1427 FETTGLTEGKGEKGS

-1456 AGWQYKTKPDGAW
+1456 AGWQYKTKPDGDW
-1469 TNTSVTGLSY
+1469 SNTSATGLSY
-1479 TIQNLQSDIWVRALV
+1479 TIRNLQCDIWVRALV
-1494 NDSATPTPVS
+1494 NDSATPTKVS
-1504 FSIVNESGKTVEGGT
+1504 FGIVNEKNPSVAGGGT

-1532 SGNDCTTYSSIT
+1532 SGNGCTTYSSIT

-1554 VVGWKISWEAN
+1554 VVGWKVN
-1565 GKVNSKDVPAN
+1565 GNEVAAV
-1576 RNGDSKTFT
+1576 RNGKTFT
-1585 YTIDSLTTKTTVNMV
+1585 YTIDSLTTATTVNMV

-1624 TLKGKEVKP
+1624 TLKDKEVKP

-2006 GTVTAQANDAQL
+2006 GT
-2018 ATGNSVVGDTSV
+2018 
-2030 TFTAAPQSATGYTF
+2030 
-2044 DGWTVNGKTNEE
+2044 
-2056 QNETLT
+2056 
-2062 LNITENT
+2062 
-2069 TVSAAYTLKTVSYA
+2069 
-2083 VNYGVTSENGNGT
+2083 
-2096 LTAKNGTNA
+2096 NA

-2144 GTTSEQN
+2144 GTASEQN

-2184 HITATV
+2184 HVTATV
-2190 NGKDAK
+2190 NSKDAK

-2215 PDANQYLTSWTLDG
+2215 PDANQYLTGWTLDG

-2273 AQAGYGDTLQTIDAS
+2273 AQAGYGDALQTIDAS

-2307 GTDYMVEKWMVNG
+2307 GTNYMVEKWMVNG

-2341 AVVFETPLTL
+2341 AVAFETPLTL

-2428 SYTITVANVTKNI
+2428 SYTIAVANVTKNI

>member
-1181 VYNVSVVYN
+1181 VYNVSVVYD
-1190 EDADDFTNKQ
+1190 ESIPEFTNKQ

-1215 VLVKANAYKV
+1215 VLVKANAYTV

-1238 QGDYSTFINSGAQIA
+1238 QGDYSTSFNSGAQIA

-1260 TATPAEN
+1260 TATPEEN
-1267 YQVWKWTVKSGD
+1267 YQVWKWTVNGVEVTKSTD
-1279 QELSENTDY
+1279 DY
-1288 TLSTDKKT
+1288 TLSDDKKT
-1296 LTVSSLQKNLDVQ
+1296 LTISSLNGALDVQ

-1317 KVSAQSNG
+1317 TVSALSND
-1325 GNGTVTAA
+1325 GNGTVTAT
-1333 VGDVPVLTS
+1333 VGGVLTAGY
-1342 SVLSGT
+1342 VLSGT
-1348 EVTFTAAPTNGYV
+1348 EVTFTAAPKTGYV
-1361 VNQWTVTRDGTSETQ
+1361 VKQWTVKRGTDASEPQ
-1376 TNTDG
+1376 KNTDG
-1381 SVFSGKELKL
+1381 TVFSGNELKL

-1397 TVTVTFEETA
+1397 TVSVTFEQTA
-1407 QYTVSYSAVKQED
+1407 QFTVHYSAVDQKNTD
-1420 YTSVPLN
+1420 KIVALS
-1427 FETTGLTGGKGEKGS
+1427 FETTGLTEGKGEKGS

-1456 AGWQYKTKPDGAW
+1456 AGWQYKTKPDGDW
-1469 TNTSVTGLSY
+1469 SNTSATGLSY
-1479 TIQNLQSDIWVRALV
+1479 TIRNLQCDIWVRALV
-1494 NDSATPTPVS
+1494 NDSATPTKVS
-1504 FSIVNESGKTVEGGT
+1504 FGIVNEKNPSVAGGGT

-1532 SGNDCTTYSSIT
+1532 SGNGCTTYSSIT

-1554 VVGWKISWEAN
+1554 VVGWKVN
-1565 GKVNSKDVPAN
+1565 GNEVAAV
-1576 RNGDSKTFT
+1576 RNGKTFT
-1585 YTIDSLTTKTTVNMV
+1585 YTIDSLTTATTVNMV

-1624 TLKGKEVKP
+1624 TLKDKEVKP

-1803 SVIDKTPDTDG
+1803 SVIDKTPNTDG

-2006 GTVTAQANDAQL
+2006 GT
-2018 ATGNSVVGDTSV
+2018 
-2030 TFTAAPQSATGYTF
+2030 
-2044 DGWTVNGKTNEE
+2044 
-2056 QNETLT
+2056 
-2062 LNITENT
+2062 
-2069 TVSAAYTLKTVSYA
+2069 
-2083 VNYGVTSENGNGT
+2083 
-2096 LTAKNGTNA
+2096 NA

-2184 HITATV
+2184 HVTATV

-2215 PDANQYLTSWTLDG
+2215 PDANQYLTGWTLDG

-2273 AQAGYGDTLQTIDAS
+2273 AQAGYGDALQTIDAS

-2341 AVVFETPLTL
+2341 AVAFETPLTL

>member
-1624 TLKGKEVKP
+1624 TLKDKEVKP

-2006 GTVTAQANDAQL
+2006 GT
-2018 ATGNSVVGDTSV
+2018 
-2030 TFTAAPQSATGYTF
+2030 
-2044 DGWTVNGKTNEE
+2044 
-2056 QNETLT
+2056 
-2062 LNITENT
+2062 
-2069 TVSAAYTLKTVSYA
+2069 
-2083 VNYGVTSENGNGT
+2083 
-2096 LTAKNGTNA
+2096 NA

-2215 PDANQYLTSWTLDG
+2215 PDANQYLTGWTLDG

-2273 AQAGYGDTLQTIDAS
+2273 AQAGYGDALQTIDAS

-2341 AVVFETPLTL
+2341 AVAFETPLTL

>member
-1 MQYMNPCSLG
+1 
-11 IVRLDGRG
+11 
-19 TVPYIVI
+19 
-26 RGQIFKYN
+26 
-34 FKSGTLDGAK
+34 
-44 TNEVGLD
+44 
-51 NVLKDRTIINQPIV
+51 
-65 GNFDGNAA
+65 
-73 GREQILF
+73 
-80 TVSSGNGKAVNIGGY
+80 
-95 YYKPSD
+95 
-101 YDASKATGPYQHT
+101 
-114 GKGKNAM
+114 M

-184 FEDIEY
+184 FEDIAY

-315 AAAGQRGDSQIGSD
+315 AAAGQRGDPQIGSD

-363 ATESGESS
+363 ATESGEIS

-480 QNLEAKEVTTNS
+480 QNLEAKEVGTDS

-632 KTSYQLTIENTT
+632 QNTPNLTVENPT
-644 KDMNGTEYRCIVSQ
+644 KSMSGTEYRCIVSQ
-658 TDLST
+658 TNMKT
-663 EKSSVVYSNM
+663 EKSSVVYSNT
-673 VKLTVGKADS
+673 VKLTVDKASS
-683 TTELKTSR
+683 TTELGTSR

-864 GTNTYGKDSLTPV
+864 GTNTYSKDSLTPV

-1181 VYNVSVVYN
+1181 VYNVSVVYD
-1190 EDADDFTNKQ
+1190 ESIPEFTNKQ

-1317 KVSAQSNG
+1317 TVSALSND
-1325 GNGTVTAA
+1325 GNGTVTAT
-1333 VGDVPVLTS
+1333 VGGVLTAGY
-1342 SVLSGT
+1342 VLSGT
-1348 EVTFTAAPTNGYV
+1348 EVTFTAAPKTGYV
-1361 VNQWTVTRDGTSETQ
+1361 VKQWTVKRGTDASEPQ
-1376 TNTDG
+1376 KNTDG
-1381 SVFSGKELKL
+1381 TVFSGNELKL

-1397 TVTVTFEETA
+1397 TVSVTFEQTA
-1407 QYTVSYSAVKQED
+1407 QFTVHYSAVDQKNTD
-1420 YTSVPLN
+1420 KIVALS
-1427 FETTGLTGGKGEKGS
+1427 FETTGLTEGKGEKGS

-1456 AGWQYKTKPDGAW
+1456 AGWQYKTKPDGDW
-1469 TNTSVTGLSY
+1469 TNTSATGLSY
-1479 TIQNLQSDIWVRALV
+1479 TIRNLQCDIWVRALV
-1494 NDSATPTPVS
+1494 NDSATPTKVS
-1504 FSIVNESGKTVEGGT
+1504 FGIVNEKNPSVAGGGT

-1532 SGNDCTTYSSIT
+1532 SGNGCTTYSSIT
-1544 FTYEEPTAYE
+1544 FTYEKPTAYE
-1554 VVGWKISWEAN
+1554 VVGWKVN
-1565 GKVNSKDVPAN
+1565 GNEVAAV
-1576 RNGDSKTFT
+1576 RNGKTFT

-1624 TLKGKEVKP
+1624 TLKDKEVKP

-2006 GTVTAQANDAQL
+2006 GT
-2018 ATGNSVVGDTSV
+2018 
-2030 TFTAAPQSATGYTF
+2030 
-2044 DGWTVNGKTNEE
+2044 
-2056 QNETLT
+2056 
-2062 LNITENT
+2062 
-2069 TVSAAYTLKTVSYA
+2069 
-2083 VNYGVTSENGNGT
+2083 
-2096 LTAKNGTNA
+2096 NA

-2151 SYTITNLTD
+2151 NYTITNLTD

-2215 PDANQYLTSWTLDG
+2215 PDANQYLTGWTLDG

-2273 AQAGYGDTLQTIDAS
+2273 AQAGYGDALQTIDAS

-2341 AVVFETPLTL
+2341 AVAFETPLTL

-2366 KKTPNDYGNEN
+2366 KKAPNDYGNEN